1 MIIRKIKYGFFAVLD
16 QNGKEIAV
24 ASSFSEAYRI
34 LKKMAKKTNEAR

>member
-1 MIIRKIKYGFFAVLD
+1 MIIKKMKWGFFTILD
-16 QNGKEIAV
+16 KNGREVAV